1 MDQTTLETL
10 EFPAVLKELASFS
23 MTSVGKEEIEGVRPS
38 FSASEI
44 EEAFREYSELAG
56 ILKVSGTLPLGGIYD
71 IRPVLARLD
80 PVGAFLLAPDLLL
93 IRSNITASALI
104 KSLNTASFSRLY
116 PRISARIESL
126 SIQDELKEE
135 LERILDDRG
144 EIKDT
149 ASPTLFRIRREI
161 RANKDRARKILES
174 ITTDKDIKE
183 YLQEDIISIRD
194 DRYVLA
200 IKAGVHAGFQG
211 VVHGRSGSGATYFI
225 EPIALVELN
234 NKVAIL
240 KKEEKTEE
248 IEILKEATRK
258 VALQREPLLADLEAT
273 AALDAIQSK
282 ALFGRET
289 GAIVP
294 EIRERGEVRLL
305 SALHPILV
313 FKEKRGASKAIP
325 IDLVIP
331 EDRGVLVISG
341 ANTGGK
347 TVALKTLG
355 LLTLMALSALP
366 IPVAEGSAAVAFKE
380 IFSDI
385 GDRQDIIAS
394 LSTFSAHVKRMGEFL
409 SSAVPGSLVLIDE
422 IGAGTD
428 PSEGGAFA
436 LAALE
441 TLRERGAKIIITTHL
456 NLLKA
461 HAQVDANYLNASVEF
476 DERTLRP
483 LYRLHYGVPG
493 PSLGLSIAQSLGIP
507 EAVINRAHGY
517 IKEKEGAFIESI
529 RILEEEKET
538 VRELRE
544 RLDSLEAQRQK
555 ALERL
560 RQDRGAM
567 VERAKRN
574 IDAMVGKAAEEIR
587 ESIAKFREEGK
598 ASSGKRTATEV
609 LKAGDRLKVKL
620 GHKKERYVPK
630 KGDRVSLS
638 GSNAKG
644 TVTAVDADGKKAEV
658 MIGNLKVWA
667 PWDKLE
673 KRGGVEAKPSQGMSV
688 SADMEIAA
696 TLNIIGMRVE
706 EALPFVTKFLDNAHS
721 SGLHSVDIIHGVG
734 TGRLAKAVEENL
746 KRHPL
751 VKSFHHAEPSRGG
764 GGVTVVE
771 LK

>member
-1 MDQTTLETL
+1 VDQTTLETL
-10 EFPAVLKELASFS
+10 EFPAVLKELASFA
-23 MTSVGKEEIEGVRPS
+23 MTPVGKEAAEALRPS
-38 FSASEI
+38 ASVPDI
-44 EEAFREYSELAG
+44 EEAYKEYSELSG
-56 ILKVSGTLPLGGIYD
+56 ILKVSGTLPLGGIGD
-71 IRPVLARLD
+71 IRPVLSKLD
-80 PVGAFLLAPDLLL
+80 PEGAFLLAADLLL
-93 IRSNITASALI
+93 VRSNIISTSLV
-104 KSLNTASFSRLY
+104 KSHNTASFAKLY
-116 PRISARIESL
+116 PRVSARIEGL
-126 SIQDELKEE
+126 SMQDELKEE

-149 ASPTLFRIRREI
+149 ASTALFRIRKEI

-174 ITTDKDIKE
+174 ITTDKDTKE
-183 YLQEDIISIRD
+183 YLQEDIITIRD

-258 VALQREPLLADLEAT
+258 VALQRDALLSD
-273 AALDAIQSK
+273 LDAAAVLDTIQSK
-282 ALFGRET
+282 ALFGREI

-294 EIRERGEVRLL
+294 EIRETGEVKLL
-305 SALHPILV
+305 SAFHPILV
-313 FKEKRGASKAIP
+313 FKQIQGASKAIP
-325 IDLVIP
+325 IDIIIP
-331 EDRGVLVISG
+331 EDRSVLVISG

-355 LLTLMALSALP
+355 LLTLMALAALP
-366 IPVAEGSAAVAFKE
+366 IPVAEGSVAVAFRE

-409 SSAVPGSLVLIDE
+409 ESASVGSLVLIDE

-461 HAQVDANYLNASVEF
+461 HAQVDASYLNASVEF
-476 DERTLRP
+476 DERTLKP
-483 LYRLHYGVPG
+483 LYRLRYGVPG

-507 EAVINRAHGY
+507 EAVIERAHGY

-529 RILEEEKET
+529 RILEEEKEN
-538 VRELRE
+538 VRKLRE
-544 RLDSLEAQRQK
+544 RLDGLESLRKK

-560 RQDRGAM
+560 RLDRAAM
-567 VERAKRN
+567 VERARSN
-574 IDAMVGKAAEEIR
+574 IESMVGKASEEIR
-587 ESIAKFREEGK
+587 ESIQRFRAEGK
-598 ASSGKRTATEV
+598 AASGKRTAAEV
-609 LKAGDRLKVKL
+609 IKAGERLKEKL
-620 GHKKERYVPK
+620 GQKKERYVPK

-638 GSNAKG
+638 GSNTKG
-644 TVTAVDADGKKAEV
+644 TVVTVDADAKKAEV
-658 MIGNLKVWA
+658 MVGSLKVWA

-673 KRGGVEAKPSQGMSV
+673 KRGAPDARPSQGMSL
-688 SADMEIAA
+688 SADMEIAS
-696 TLNIIGMRVE
+696 TLNIIGMRVD
-706 EALPFVTKFLDNAHS
+706 EALPFVTRFLDNAHS
-721 SGLHSVDIIHGVG
+721 SGLASVEIIHGVG
-734 TGRLAKAVEENL
+734 TGALSKAVEENL
-746 KRHPL
+746 RRHPL
-751 VKSFHHAEPSRGG
+751 VKSFRHAEPSRGG

-771 LK
+771 LE

>member
-1 MDQTTLETL
+1 M
-10 EFPAVLKELASFS
+10 
-23 MTSVGKEEIEGVRPS
+23 
-38 FSASEI
+38 
-44 EEAFREYSELAG
+44 
-56 ILKVSGTLPLGGIYD
+56 
-71 IRPVLARLD
+71 
-80 PVGAFLLAPDLLL
+80 
-93 IRSNITASALI
+93 
-104 KSLNTASFSRLY
+104 
-116 PRISARIESL
+116 
-126 SIQDELKEE
+126 
-135 LERILDDRG
+135 
-144 EIKDT
+144 
-149 ASPTLFRIRREI
+149 
-161 RANKDRARKILES
+161 
-174 ITTDKDIKE
+174 
-183 YLQEDIISIRD
+183 
-194 DRYVLA
+194 
-200 IKAGVHAGFQG
+200 
-211 VVHGRSGSGATYFI
+211 
-225 EPIALVELN
+225 
-234 NKVAIL
+234 
-240 KKEEKTEE
+240 
-248 IEILKEATRK
+248 
-258 VALQREPLLADLEAT
+258 
-273 AALDAIQSK
+273 
-282 ALFGRET
+282 
-289 GAIVP
+289 
-294 EIRERGEVRLL
+294 
-305 SALHPILV
+305 
-313 FKEKRGASKAIP
+313 
-325 IDLVIP
+325 
-331 EDRGVLVISG
+331 LVISG

-409 SSAVPGSLVLIDE
+409 SNAVPGSLVLIDE

-476 DERTLRP
+476 DEKTLRP
-483 LYRLHYGVPG
+483 LYRLRYGVPG

-538 VRELRE
+538 VRKLRE

-560 RQDRGAM
+560 RQDRGVM

-574 IDAMVGKAAEEIR
+574 IDAMVGKAGEEIR
-587 ESIAKFREEGK
+587 ESIQKFREEGK
-598 ASSGKRTATEV
+598 AASGKRTATEV
-609 LKAGDRLKVKL
+609 LKAGDRLKEKL
-620 GHKKERYVPK
+620 GHKKERYIPK

-638 GSNAKG
+638 GSNTKG
-644 TVTAVDADGKKAEV
+644 TVITVDTDGKKAEV
-658 MIGNLKVWA
+658 MVGNLKVWA

-673 KRGGVEAKPSQGMSV
+673 RRGGVEAKPSQGISV
-688 SADMEIAA
+688 SADMEIAS

-721 SGLHSVDIIHGVG
+721 SGLQSVDIIHGVG
-734 TGRLAKAVEENL
+734 TGRLSKAVEENL
-746 KRHPL
+746 KGHPL

>member
-1 MDQTTLETL
+1 
-10 EFPAVLKELASFS
+10 
-23 MTSVGKEEIEGVRPS
+23 MTPVGKELIEGVRPS
-38 FSASEI
+38 SSVAEI
-44 EEAFREYSELAG
+44 EESFREYSELAG
-56 ILKVSGTLPLGGIYD
+56 ILKVSGTLPLGGIND
-71 IRPVLARLD
+71 IRPVLSRLD

-93 IRSNITASALI
+93 IRSNITASSLI
-104 KSLNTASFSRLY
+104 KFLNTASFSRLY
-116 PRISARIESL
+116 PRISARIEAL

-149 ASPTLFRIRREI
+149 ASTTLFRIRKEI

-174 ITTDKDIKE
+174 ITTDKDTKE

-258 VALQREPLLADLEAT
+258 VVLQRESLLADLEI
-273 AALDAIQSK
+273 AAFLDVIQSK

-289 GAIVP
+289 GSIVP

-313 FKEKRGASKAIP
+313 FKEKRGASRAIP

-409 SSAVPGSLVLIDE
+409 ENAVPGSLVLIDE

-461 HAQVDANYLNASVEF
+461 HAQVDVNYLNASVEF
-476 DERTLRP
+476 DEKTLRP
-483 LYRLHYGVPG
+483 LYRLRYGVPG

-538 VRELRE
+538 VRKLRE

-574 IDAMVGKAAEEIR
+574 IDAMVGKAGEEIR
-587 ESIAKFREEGK
+587 ESIQKFREEGK
-598 ASSGKRTATEV
+598 AASGKRTVTEV
-609 LKAGDRLKVKL
+609 LKAGDRLKEKL

-630 KGDRVSLS
+630 KGDKVSLS
-638 GSNAKG
+638 GSNTKG
-644 TVTAVDADGKKAEV
+644 TVITVDTDGKKAEV
-658 MIGNLKVWA
+658 MMGNLKVWA
-667 PWDKLE
+667 PFDKLE
-673 KRGGVEAKPSQGMSV
+673 KRGGVETKPSQGMSV
-688 SADMEIAA
+688 SADMELAS

-734 TGRLAKAVEENL
+734 TGALARAVEENL
-746 KRHPL
+746 KGHPL
-751 VKSFHHAEPSRGG
+751 VKSFHHAEPARGG

>member
-1 MDQTTLETL
+1 VDQTTLETL
-10 EFPAVLKELASFS
+10 EFPSVLKELASFS
-23 MTSVGKEEIEGVRPS
+23 MTPVGKEEVEALRPS
-38 FSASEI
+38 ASVPYI

-56 ILKVSGTLPLGGIYD
+56 IIKVSGTLPLGGIGD
-71 IRPVLARLD
+71 IRPVLSRLD
-80 PVGAFLLAPDLLL
+80 PEGAFLLAPDLLL
-93 IRSNITASALI
+93 IRSNITATSLI
-104 KSLNTASFSRLY
+104 KSLNTASFSKLY
-116 PRISARIESL
+116 PRISARIEDL
-126 SIQDELKEE
+126 SMQDELKEE

-149 ASPTLFRIRREI
+149 ASTALFRIRKEI

-174 ITTDKDIKE
+174 ITTDKDTKE

-258 VALQREPLLADLEAT
+258 VGLQREPLLSDLEA
-273 AALDAIQSK
+273 AASIDAIQSK
-282 ALFGRET
+282 ALFGREI

-294 EIRERGEVRLL
+294 EIREKGEVKLL

-313 FKEKRGASKAIP
+313 FKEMRGASRAIP
-325 IDLVIP
+325 IDIVIP
-331 EDRGVLVISG
+331 EDRAVLVISG

-366 IPVAEGSAAVAFKE
+366 IPVAEGSVAVAFSE

-409 SSAVPGSLVLIDE
+409 ENAAPGSLVLIDE

-441 TLRERGAKIIITTHL
+441 TLREQGAKIIITTHL

-461 HAQVDANYLNASVEF
+461 HAQVNLNYLNASVEF
-476 DERTLRP
+476 DEKTLRP
-483 LYRLHYGVPG
+483 LYRLRYGMPG
-493 PSLGLSIAQSLGIP
+493 PSMGLSIAQSLGIP
-507 EAVINRAHGY
+507 EAVINRAYGY

-529 RILEEEKET
+529 RILEEEKEN
-538 VRELRE
+538 VRKLRE
-544 RLDSLEAQRQK
+544 RIEALEAQKSK

-574 IDAMVGKAAEEIR
+574 IETMVGKAGDEIR
-587 ESIAKFREEGK
+587 ESIQKFRAEGK
-598 ASSGKRTATEV
+598 AASGKRTATEV
-609 LKAGDRLKVKL
+609 LKAGERLKEKL
-620 GHKKERYVPK
+620 GHKKERYSPK

-638 GSNAKG
+638 GSNTKG
-644 TVTAVDADGKKAEV
+644 TVVTVDTDGKKAEV
-658 MIGNLKVWA
+658 MVGNLKVWA

-673 KRGGVEAKPSQGMSV
+673 KRGVQEAKPSQGMSL
-688 SADMEIAA
+688 SADMDIAS

-706 EALPFVTKFLDNAHS
+706 EALPVVTKFLDNAHS

-734 TGRLAKAVEENL
+734 TGALSRAVEDNL

-751 VKSFHHAEPSRGG
+751 VKSFHHADPSRGG

>member
-10 EFPAVLKELASFS
+10 EFPAVLSELASFS
-23 MTSVGKEEIEGVRPS
+23 MTPVGREAIEGLRPS
-38 FSASEI
+38 SSVPEI
-44 EEAFREYSELAG
+44 EEAFREYMELAG
-56 ILKVSGTLPLGGIYD
+56 ILKISGTLPLGGVND

-80 PVGAFLLAPDLLL
+80 PVGAYLLAPDLLL
-93 IRSNITASALI
+93 IRSTITASALL

-116 PRISARIESL
+116 PRISARIEAL
-126 SIQDELKEE
+126 SAQDELKEE

-174 ITTDKDIKE
+174 ISTDKDTKE
-183 YLQEDIISIRD
+183 YLQEDIITIRD
-194 DRYVLA
+194 DRYVLS

-211 VVHGRSGSGATYFI
+211 VVHGRSGSGSTYFI
-225 EPIALVELN
+225 EPIALLELN

-248 IEILKEATRK
+248 IEILKEAARK
-258 VALQREPLLADLEAT
+258 VSVQREPLVADLAIVAEI
-273 AALDAIQSK
+273 DAVQSK
-282 ALFGRET
+282 ALFGRAT
-289 GAIVP
+289 GSIVP

-313 FKEKRGASKAIP
+313 FKEKRGETRAIP
-325 IDLVIP
+325 IDIVIP

-380 IFSDI
+380 LFSDI
-385 GDRQDIIAS
+385 GDRQDITAS
-394 LSTFSAHVKRMGEFL
+394 LSTFSAHVKRMGTFL
-409 SSAVPGSLVLIDE
+409 ENAAPGSLVLIDE

-461 HAQVDANYLNASVEF
+461 HAQVDRNYLNASVEF
-476 DERTLRP
+476 DEKTLRP
-483 LYRLHYGVPG
+483 LYRLKYGVPG

-507 EAVINRAHGY
+507 EAVINRAYGY

-529 RILEEEKET
+529 RILEEEKEA
-538 VRELRE
+538 VGKLRE
-544 RLDSLEAQRQK
+544 RLALLEVQRDK

-574 IDAMVGKAAEEIR
+574 IETMVSRAGDEIR
-587 ESIAKFREEGK
+587 ESISKFRAEGK
-598 ASSGKRTATEV
+598 AAAGKRTASEV
-609 LKAGDRLKVKL
+609 IKAGERLKERL
-620 GHKKERYVPK
+620 GHKKERYNPK
-630 KGDRVSLS
+630 KGDHVSLS
-638 GSNAKG
+638 GSNTKG
-644 TVTAVDADGKKAEV
+644 TVITVDPDGKRAEV
-658 MIGNLKVWA
+658 MVGSLKVWA

-673 KRGGVEAKPSQGMSV
+673 KRGGVKDKPSQGMSV
-688 SADMEIAA
+688 SADMDIAS
-696 TLNIIGMRVE
+696 TLNIIGMRVD
-706 EALPFVTKFLDNAHS
+706 EAMPYVVRFLDNAHS
-721 SGLHSVDIIHGVG
+721 SGLASVDIIHGVG
-734 TGRLAKAVEENL
+734 TGALSKAVEESLRKN
-746 KRHPL
+746 PL
-751 VKSFHHAEPSRGG
+751 VRSFQHASAAQGG

>member
-1 MDQTTLETL
+1 
-10 EFPAVLKELASFS
+10 
-23 MTSVGKEEIEGVRPS
+23 MTPVGKEAAEGVRPS
-38 FSASEI
+38 QSVADI
-44 EEAFREYSELAG
+44 EEAFKEYAELAG
-56 ILKVSGTLPLGGIYD
+56 VIQVSGTLPLGGVSD

-80 PVGAFLLAPDLLL
+80 PEGAYLLAPDLLL
-93 IRSNITASALI
+93 VRSNITATALL

-116 PRISARIESL
+116 PKISARIEAL
-126 SIQDELKEE
+126 SIQDELKGE

-149 ASPTLFRIRREI
+149 ASTALFRIRKEI
-161 RANKDRARKILES
+161 RASKERARKILES
-174 ITTDKDIKE
+174 IAIDKDTKD

-211 VVHGRSGSGATYFI
+211 VVHGRSGSGATYFM

-234 NKVAIL
+234 NRVAIL

-258 VALQREPLLADLEAT
+258 VSVQREFLVADLEI
-273 AALDAIQSK
+273 AAGIDLAQSK
-282 ALFGRET
+282 ALFGRAT
-289 GAIVP
+289 GSRVP
-294 EIRERGEVRLL
+294 EIREHGEVRLL

-313 FKEKRGASKAIP
+313 FKEKRGETRAIP
-325 IDLVIP
+325 VDIVIP
-331 EDRGVLVISG
+331 ADTGVLVISG

-366 IPVAEGSAAVAFKE
+366 VPVAEGSAVVAFRE
-380 IFSDI
+380 LFSDI
-385 GDRQDIIAS
+385 GDRQDITAS
-394 LSTFSAHVKRMGEFL
+394 LSTFSAHVKRMGAFL
-409 SSAVPGSLVLIDE
+409 DNAGEGSLVLIDE

-441 TLRERGAKIIITTHL
+441 TLRENGAKIIITTHL

-483 LYRLHYGVPG
+483 LYRLRYGVPG

-529 RILEEEKET
+529 RILEEEKEAA
-538 VRELRE
+538 RKLRE
-544 RLDSLEAQRQK
+544 RLETVEARRLS

-560 RQDRGAM
+560 RADRAAM
-567 VERAKRN
+567 LEKARRN
-574 IDAMVGKAAEEIR
+574 IDAMVERAGEEIR
-587 ESIAKFREEGK
+587 ESISKFRAEGK
-598 ASSGKRTATEV
+598 ASSGKRTASEV
-609 LKAGDRLKVKL
+609 IKAGERLKERL
-620 GHKKERYVPK
+620 GQKKERYLPK
-630 KGDRVSLS
+630 KGDHVTLS
-638 GSNAKG
+638 GSSTKG
-644 TVTAVDADGKKAEV
+644 TVITVDAEGKRAEV
-658 MIGNLKVWA
+658 MVGSLKVWA
-667 PWDKLE
+667 PWDKLV
-673 KRGGVEAKPSQGMSV
+673 KRGGADKRPSQGIAT
-688 SADMEIAA
+688 SADMDIAS
-696 TLNIIGMRVE
+696 TLNIIGMRVD
-706 EALPFVTKFLDNAHS
+706 EAMAFVVKFLDNAHS
-721 SGLHSVDIIHGVG
+721 GGLASVEIIHGVG
-734 TGRLAKAVEENL
+734 TGALAKAVDEFLRNNPSV
-746 KRHPL
+746 R
-751 VKSFHHAEPSRGG
+751 SFQRASQAHGG
-764 GGVTVVE
+764 AGVTVVE

>member
-1 MDQTTLETL
+1 VDQTTLETL
-10 EFPAVLKELASFS
+10 EFPAVLRELASFA
-23 MTSVGKEEIEGVRPS
+23 MTPAGKEAAEGVRPS
-38 FSASEI
+38 RSVADI
-44 EEAFREYSELAG
+44 EEAFKEYGELAG
-56 ILKVSGTLPLGGIYD
+56 VLQVSGTLPLGGVGD

-80 PVGAFLLAPDLLL
+80 PEGAYLLAPDLLL
-93 IRSNITASALI
+93 VRSNITATALL

-126 SIQDELKEE
+126 SIQDELKAD

-149 ASPTLFRIRREI
+149 ASTALFRIRKEI
-161 RANKDRARKILES
+161 RASKERARKILEA
-174 ITTDKDIKE
+174 IAVDKDTKD

-211 VVHGRSGSGATYFI
+211 VVHGRSGSGSTYFM

-234 NKVAIL
+234 NRVAIL

-258 VALQREPLLADLEAT
+258 VSVQREFLIADLEI
-273 AALDAIQSK
+273 AAAVDLAQSK
-282 ALFGRET
+282 ALFGRAT
-289 GAIVP
+289 GSRVP
-294 EIRERGEVRLL
+294 EIRGGGEVRLL

-313 FKEKRGASKAIP
+313 FKEKRGETRAIP
-325 IDLVIP
+325 IDIVVP
-331 EDRGVLVISG
+331 ADTGVLVISG

-366 IPVAEGSAAVAFKE
+366 IPVADGSAVVAFRE
-380 IFSDI
+380 LYSDI
-385 GDRQDIIAS
+385 GDRQDITAS
-394 LSTFSAHVKRMGEFL
+394 LSTFSAHVKRMGAFL
-409 SSAVPGSLVLIDE
+409 ENAGEGSLVLIDE

-441 TLRERGAKIIITTHL
+441 TLREKGAKIIITTHL

-483 LYRLHYGVPG
+483 LYRLRYGVPG
-493 PSLGLSIAQSLGIP
+493 PSLGLSIAQSLGIS
-507 EAVINRAHGY
+507 EAVIGRAYGY
-517 IKEKEGAFIESI
+517 IREKEGAFIESI
-529 RILEEEKET
+529 RILEEQKEAA
-538 VRELRE
+538 RKLRE
-544 RLDSLEAQRQK
+544 RLESVEAKREA

-560 RQDRGAM
+560 RAG
-567 VERAKRN
+567 RAVMLEKARRN
-574 IDAMVGKAAEEIR
+574 IDAMVERAGEDIR
-587 ESIAKFREEGK
+587 ESISKFRAEGK
-598 ASSGKRTATEV
+598 AASGKRTASEV
-609 LKAGDRLKVKL
+609 IRAGERLKERL
-620 GHKKERYVPK
+620 GQKKERYLPK

-638 GSNAKG
+638 GSNTKG
-644 TVTAVDADGKKAEV
+644 TVVTVDEGGKRAEV
-658 MIGNLKVWA
+658 MVGSLKVWA
-667 PWDKLE
+667 PWDKLV
-673 KRGGVEAKPSQGMSV
+673 KRGGADPRPSQGIAA
-688 SADMEIAA
+688 SADMDIAS
-696 TLNIIGMRVE
+696 TLNIIGMRVD
-706 EALPFVTKFLDNAHS
+706 EAMAFVVKFLDNAHS
-721 SGLHSVDIIHGVG
+721 GGLASVEIIHGVG
-734 TGRLAKAVEENL
+734 TGALAKAVDEFLRKNPSV
-746 KRHPL
+746 R
-751 VKSFHHAEPSRGG
+751 SFQRADQAHGG
-764 GGVTVVE
+764 AGVTVVE

>member
-10 EFPAVLKELASFS
+10 EFPSVLRELASFA
-23 MTSVGKEEIEGVRPS
+23 MTPVGKEAAEALRPS
-38 FSASEI
+38 ASVPGI
-44 EEAFREYSELAG
+44 EEAYREYSELAG
-56 ILKVSGTLPLGGIYD
+56 IIKITGTLPLGGIND
-71 IRPVLARLD
+71 IRPVLGRLD
-80 PVGAFLLAPDLLL
+80 PEGAFLLAADLLL
-93 IRSNITASALI
+93 VRSNITATSLV
-104 KSLNTASFSRLY
+104 KSLNTASFAKLY
-116 PRISARIESL
+116 PLISARIEGL
-126 SIQDELKEE
+126 SMQEELKEE

-149 ASPTLFRIRREI
+149 ASTALFRIRKEI

-174 ITTDKDIKE
+174 ITTDKDTKD

-258 VALQREPLLADLEAT
+258 VAIQREALLSDLEA
-273 AALDAIQSK
+273 AATIDAIQSK
-282 ALFGRET
+282 ALFGR
-289 GAIVP
+289 AIGGRVP
-294 EIRERGEVRLL
+294 EIKESGEVRLL

-313 FKEKRGASKAIP
+313 FKEMRGASRAIP
-325 IDLVIP
+325 IDIVIP
-331 EDRGVLVISG
+331 EDRSVLVISG

-355 LLTLMALSALP
+355 LLTLMALTALP
-366 IPVAEGSAAVAFKE
+366 VPVAEGSVAVAFRE
-380 IFSDI
+380 LYSDI

-409 SSAVPGSLVLIDE
+409 ESASAGSLVLIDE

-476 DERTLRP
+476 DERTLKP
-483 LYRLHYGVPG
+483 LYRLRYGVPG

-507 EAVINRAHGY
+507 EAVIERAQGY

-529 RILEEEKET
+529 RILEEEKEN
-538 VRELRE
+538 VRKLRE
-544 RLDSLEAQRQK
+544 KLDGLESLRKK

-560 RQDRGAM
+560 RLDRAAM
-567 VERAKRN
+567 VERAKSN
-574 IDAMVGKAAEEIR
+574 IEAMVMKASGEIR
-587 ESIAKFREEGK
+587 ESIQKFRAEGK
-598 ASSGKRTATEV
+598 AASGKRTASEV
-609 LKAGDRLKVKL
+609 MRAGERLKEKL

-630 KGDRVSLS
+630 KGDKVSLS
-638 GSNAKG
+638 GSNTRG
-644 TVTAVDADGKKAEV
+644 TVVTVDTDGKKAEV
-658 MIGNLKVWA
+658 MVGSLKVWA

-673 KRGGVEAKPSQGMSV
+673 KRGAPDARPSQGMSLA
-688 SADMEIAA
+688 ADMEIAS
-696 TLNIIGMRVE
+696 TLNIIGMRVD
-706 EALPFVTKFLDNAHS
+706 EALPFVTRFLDNAHA
-721 SGLHSVDIIHGVG
+721 SGLASVDIIHGVG
-734 TGRLAKAVEENL
+734 TGALSRAVEETL
-746 KRHPL
+746 RSHPL
-751 VKSFHHAEPSRGG
+751 VKSFHHAEPSKGG